1 MVVKILSK
9 SLLKLVFIKST
20 INSFHFDG
28 FDQTKTPLESRYFSL
43 SKLINESVLLV
54 LNMAACHMSPLFLI
68 NSRATQFKAS
78 EGRTKKILAKYL
90 EGGLAKIPIFCSQDK
105 LNKK

>member
-1 MVVKILSK
+1 MISDRRTHELFLMVVKILSK
-9 SLLKLVFIKST
+9 SLLKLVFIKSI

-28 FDQTKTPLESRYFSL
+28 FDQTKTPLESWYFSL

-68 NSRATQFKAS
+68 NSPATQFKAS
-78 EGRTKKILAKYL
+78 EGRTKK
-90 EGGLAKIPIFCSQDK
+90 SW
-105 LNKK
+105 LNTWKKA

>member
-1 MVVKILSK
+1 MISDRRTHELFLMVVKILSK

-28 FDQTKTPLESRYFSL
+28 FDQTKTPLESWYFSL

-68 NSRATQFKAS
+68 KPRLVDGGTHKKS
-78 EGRTKKILAKYL
+78 E
-90 EGGLAKIPIFCSQDK
+90 
-105 LNKK
+105 LNT